1 MVSHRKE
8 SLRCLGIKLGQ
19 PSQAHPGSR
28 SNHHSWIE
36 RSGGLDSA
44 KRDRDQYDEVAQRKS
59 LRFLVGIKPQQQN
72 KWAAGAKLSHAQSCQ
87 SCGNNFAFGGDVVGQ
102 TNTPLGSFYRRKR
115 AQLGAPKAITATAR
129 KLACLIYRLIKN
141 GQAYK
146 PTDLRTYELKYKQQ
160 TLDSLRKRAKN
171 LGFDLVQ
178 LPKAA

>member
-102 TNTPLGSFYRRKR
+102 NQYPLGLLLPQKAGSTRCSKSNHSNRTQASLSDLPPDQKR
-115 AQLGAPKAITATAR
+115 PSLQTNRSA
-129 KLACLIYRLIKN
+129 
-141 GQAYK
+141 
-146 PTDLRTYELKYKQQ
+146 DL
-160 TLDSLRKRAKN
+160 
-171 LGFDLVQ
+171 
-178 LPKAA
+178 